1 MHARAEA
8 MRVSRAKRKE
18 EAVDSLKR
26 DNQRM
31 VERLCLVMKDSESR
45 QHQLAAKVSKPPG
58 SAPAGSLN
66 LGFRRRAARQIDQ
79 DGTHRT
85 TARRRNP
92 VGRRTAHQLGP
103 KIQNAF
109 DNKVLLDRL
118 IRIGPTV
125 STRAELESRYQVYS
139 TLVHRHSRL
148 RRPLHKADVFRRGV
162 DMTIPPPPIRA
173 PRNLKRKALEAR
185 PSKGAKS
192 SGGSKEEESSVK
204 TAEESSGRRK
214 TSTPEPLKS
223 AKQAARTELEK
234 TGATGAEQI
243 RQVAHAE
250 LERMEERVLQKIR
263 SEGKMPGDSNDED
276 AEYPPDFEDDEV
288 AKEKGK
294 ARPEVDESQEY
305 EDDYEP
311 EEAEDYSHASGDSL
325 CFGRFGL
332 ARSESE
338 MEDDFEPES
347 EEGDADEYDNEPF
360 ERVASSEKSE
370 KPSEEHNSSVPSL
383 PGSAPSMHN
392 EAPAPSHLTHVAS
405 DPVDEQHEDVNE
417 LTNEEDVNELH
428 EDVKEEEALHEEEI
442 HEDPTEEDVEA
453 SNDYEEDF
461 EDLHSFASNAPNA
474 SNVPT
479 HTAADSPPSTAS
491 AASGG
496 AAGGVAQPK
505 RLSKSTGN
513 TSGSKITLDASVAG
527 PRGSAPGRGQGP
539 RGRRGPRGR
548 GGAGGRGA
556 RARRRFRDPRRWA
569 NVVAARWDH
578 SLESDFCQ
586 LRRR

>member
-1 MHARAEA
+1 MVGALSVAKERLPAWDQAEELVALDRLRFQHLHRVIYAHRQRVENAESYYDALETERQAEVMHARAEA

-79 DGTHRT
+79 D
-85 TARRRNP
+85 
-92 VGRRTAHQLGP
+92 
-103 KIQNAF
+103 
-109 DNKVLLDRL
+109 NKVLLDRL

-148 RRPLHKADVFRRGV
+148 RRPLHKADVFR
-162 DMTIPPPPIRA
+162 IPPPPIRA

-234 TGATGAEQI
+234 VNQNVLHKINSQGEVSQGARGDPDEHEDP
-243 RQVAHAE
+243 RQVETPEPLRAQKVAHAE

-311 EEAEDYSHASGDSL
+311 EEAEDYSDVFEDEADSSRITSRQPSPKK
-325 CFGRFGL
+325 GPKKEPE
-332 ARSESE
+332 RSESE

-505 RLSKSTGN
+505 RWTQDFEDDEEEH
-513 TSGSKITLDASVAG
+513 GS
-527 PRGSAPGRGQGP
+527 
-539 RGRRGPRGR
+539 
-548 GGAGGRGA
+548 
-556 RARRRFRDPRRWA
+556 
-569 NVVAARWDH
+569 
-578 SLESDFCQ
+578 
-586 LRRR
+586 